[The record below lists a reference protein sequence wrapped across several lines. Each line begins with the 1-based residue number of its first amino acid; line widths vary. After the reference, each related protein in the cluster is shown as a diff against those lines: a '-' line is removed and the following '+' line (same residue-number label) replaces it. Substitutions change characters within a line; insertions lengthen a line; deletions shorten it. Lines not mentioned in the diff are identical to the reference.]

1 MQNARILIS
10 GAGIAGQ
17 TLAYWLARHGF
28 RPTVVERA
36 PHLPRGGQGVDI
48 RDQAVEVAER
58 MGILSRAR
66 AAATDTAGLRYVNA
80 AGREVARVDMRRIQQ
95 KFNSADVEI
104 LRGDL
109 VRILHDVTS
118 GEAEYL
124 FGDTITA
131 LHQDPGGVT
140 VDFDHTPARRFDLV
154 IGADGLH
161 SIVRRLAFG
170 PESDFV
176 RHMGHY
182 FAFADADPS
191 LGPAGWM
198 TMFNTPSR
206 LAGIYSSGT
215 SPEAKAYL
223 MFRSPEL
230 NIDHRNPDSV
240 RHVLTDRF
248 ATETA
253 WHVPQLLTTALADPD
268 LYFDALAQVHMPT
281 WSTGRIALVGD
292 AAYCASPASGAGA
305 ELSFLGAYH
314 LSGALATAAGNHRTA
329 FSHYEQALRPLV
341 DTKQR
346 IGPNVRLMMPESSLG
361 ITLRNT
367 LARIPLLE
375 SITGLGRIMSP
386 KTTAPLH
393 NYEHPNHTRC

>member
-80 AGREVARVDMRRIQQ
+80 AGHEVARVDMRRIQRR
-95 KFNSADVEI
+95 FNSADVEL

-109 VRILHDVTS
+109 VRILHDAAS

-124 FGDTITA
+124 FGDSITA
-131 LHQDPGGVT
+131 LHQDPDGVT
-140 VDFDHTPARRFDLV
+140 VDFDHTATRRFDLV

-161 SIVRRLAFG
+161 SVVRRLAFG

-191 LGPAGWM
+191 LGPDTWM
-198 TMFNTPSR
+198 TMFNTPGR
-206 LAGIYSSGT
+206 MAGIYRSGT
-215 SPEAKAYL
+215 SPEAKAYFI
-223 MFRSPEL
+223 FRSPEL
-230 NIDHRNPDSV
+230 PVDHRDPAAV
-240 RHVLTDRF
+240 HRVLTERF
-248 ATETA
+248 APETG
-253 WHVPQLLTTALADPD
+253 WHVPQLLAGALADPD
-268 LYFDALAQVHMPT
+268 LYFDALAQVHMPS
-281 WSTGRIALVGD
+281 WSTGRIALIGD

-314 LSGALATAAGNHRTA
+314 LAGALATATGNHHTA
-329 FSHYEQALRPLV
+329 FPHYEQALRPLAE
-341 DTKQR
+341 TKQK
-346 IGPNVRLMMPESSLG
+346 IGPNVRLMVPKSTLG

-367 LARIPLLE
+367 IARLPLLE
-375 SITGLGRIMSP
+375 STTGLGRIMSP
-386 KTTAPLH
+386 KTTTPLH
-393 NYEHPNHTRC
+393 NYEHPNPTRC